1 MELILIFDIILL
13 IVGFI
18 LIIKGAD
25 YFVDGAS
32 NVAYNFNIPTVIVGL
47 TIVAFG
53 TSAPELATSI
63 AFNVGKSG
71 GVSLGNIIGS
81 NIFNILAVIG
91 ISALLGTLTVDK
103 KLIKRDFPFL
113 VISSVGFLL
122 IALKLPEISSLCG
135 AIFLIIIITYVYF
148 LVQEAKQDKEAMSEK
163 IEVKFPIKKAWAWL
177 GIGLIGIVIGSIFV
191 EKSLN
196 TIIDAY
202 KLNQLLMGAT
212 VVAIATSMPELLASI
227 NALKKG
233 DTGMVI
239 GNALGSSIFNILFI
253 LGVSSIFNPI
263 KIEANVHFDIFF
275 MALVTIIVA
284 AFAYTKNE
292 IDKKEGIILVILYII
307 YLAYIIMK
315 YTNNFFFIF

>member
-1 MELILIFDIILL
+1 
-13 IVGFI
+13 
-18 LIIKGAD
+18 
-25 YFVDGAS
+25 
-32 NVAYNFNIPTVIVGL
+32 
-47 TIVAFG
+47 
-53 TSAPELATSI
+53 
-63 AFNVGKSG
+63 
-71 GVSLGNIIGS
+71 
-81 NIFNILAVIG
+81 
-91 ISALLGTLTVDK
+91 
-103 KLIKRDFPFL
+103 
-113 VISSVGFLL
+113 
-122 IALKLPEISSLCG
+122 
-135 AIFLIIIITYVYF
+135 
-148 LVQEAKQDKEAMSEK
+148 MSEK

-292 IDKKEGIILVILYII
+292 IDKKE
-307 YLAYIIMK
+307 
-315 YTNNFFFIF
+315 

>member
-1 MELILIFDIILL
+1 
-13 IVGFI
+13 
-18 LIIKGAD
+18 
-25 YFVDGAS
+25 
-32 NVAYNFNIPTVIVGL
+32 
-47 TIVAFG
+47 
-53 TSAPELATSI
+53 
-63 AFNVGKSG
+63 
-71 GVSLGNIIGS
+71 
-81 NIFNILAVIG
+81 
-91 ISALLGTLTVDK
+91 
-103 KLIKRDFPFL
+103 
-113 VISSVGFLL
+113 
-122 IALKLPEISSLCG
+122 
-135 AIFLIIIITYVYF
+135 
-148 LVQEAKQDKEAMSEK
+148 
-163 IEVKFPIKKAWAWL
+163 
-177 GIGLIGIVIGSIFV
+177 
-191 EKSLN
+191 
-196 TIIDAY
+196 
-202 KLNQLLMGAT
+202 MGAT